1 VIIPKNWGSVVE
13 GESDFRKIVNDTSPR
28 MFSLSFLQEP
38 YLMALCRKNDV
49 AFIRE
54 ESIDYMRDL
63 IQILASRFIAAIP
76 EVTSAPSAVLDE
88 KVAAAVCEH
97 LGLPIAGAAI
107 LPYFTEVDD
116 MECLRDRLKNSAD
129 AVFSVVWALVG
140 AEMLASARKQQE
152 LAFSLVLMRRLVE
165 TDRANV
171 ADLTVASTAGF
182 ICHKLDLNTFR
193 YMMSFLLT
201 KDEASAKT
209 GKELFD
215 DDIDDSWNESFP
227 SIGEQSRAAADCI
240 HDIW

>member
-1 VIIPKNWGSVVE
+1 
-13 GESDFRKIVNDTSPR
+13 
-28 MFSLSFLQEP
+28 
-38 YLMALCRKNDV
+38 MALCRKNDV

-63 IQILASRFIAAIP
+63 IQTMASKFIAAIP
-76 EVTSAPSAVLDE
+76 EVTSDPSAVLDD
-88 KVAAAVCEH
+88 KVAADVCEH

-129 AVFSVVWALVG
+129 TVFSVVWALVG

-152 LAFSLVLMRRLVE
+152 LAFSLVLLRRLVE
-165 TDRANV
+165 TDRASV
-171 ADLTVASTAGF
+171 ADPTVASTVGF

-193 YMMSFLLT
+193 HMMSFLLT
-201 KDEASAKT
+201 KDEASAGR

-215 DDIDDSWNESFP
+215 DDIEDSWHDPFP
-227 SIGEQSRAAADCI
+227 SIGETSRTEQQLIGSLAGFYWLAYCWKDLICI
-240 HDIW
+240 VLKYHPLTLQ